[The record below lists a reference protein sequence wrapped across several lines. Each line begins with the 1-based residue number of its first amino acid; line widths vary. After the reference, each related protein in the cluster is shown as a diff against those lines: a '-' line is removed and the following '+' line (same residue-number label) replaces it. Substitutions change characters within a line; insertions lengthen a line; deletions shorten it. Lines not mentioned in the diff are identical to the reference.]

1 MHLCVTGSKSTQAA
15 EKPPIAVS
23 GPLRRP
29 SHHKSSDSDGQRP
42 SGKSRYGHEPSNSL
56 PGPSLPPLPHIICT
70 PATPDRRTTL
80 STSSPHSPPRKS
92 YDARKISLDSAHRSL
107 KGKEKEASSR
117 QHPDKADI
125 GGFHTI
131 ATAVQRGESGF
142 SNLTEWNKH
151 LERIGK
157 ERESSFGPGLAGVG
171 TLQRD
176 VSLKR
181 GKEREEQLRV
191 RDAERRK
198 LFRQQKQKNDQASPH
213 DTSTVETDQT
223 GGSASTVG
231 TAQSSSW
238 GRAAGKRSALSG
250 KTASGSG
257 LPKTLIHHPAF
268 DFEPPVPSSSPRGAN
283 GTGILQDTSL
293 TSTDRPSDGKKA
305 QKTESRE
312 ERPHILLSAPAT
324 IGHRSALK
332 GRSLDLGLGFAWA
345 PSSVREEA
353 LLPSLN
359 IGRSFSQSSS
369 VKSANERST
378 PSNSTG
384 HAKREAIYENEDGTE
399 PVSNLGKEIGAIF
412 KNTLDHEGFVN
423 FRKCEYKLLR
433 WSSNA
438 DCALDVHQFDAHEIP
453 FDGPTGITTRVE
465 QLLGKTS
472 TLRSYEKK
480 QLMDQLVRIIL
491 RNA

>member
-1 MHLCVTGSKSTQAA
+1 MCLCVTGSKSTQAA

-29 SHHKSSDSDGQRP
+29 SHHKPTNSDSQRP
-42 SGKSRYGHEPSNSL
+42 TMGKSRYGHDPL
-56 PGPSLPPLPHIICT
+56 PGPSIPPLPHIICT

-80 STSSPHSPPRKS
+80 STSSPSSPLRKS
-92 YDARKISLDSAHRSL
+92 QDARKISLDSAHRSL
-107 KGKEKEASSR
+107 KGKERETGSR

-125 GGFHTI
+125 GGFRTI

-142 SNLTEWNKH
+142 SNLSEWNKH

-157 ERESSFGPGLAGVG
+157 ERDSTFGPGLAGLG

-176 VSLKR
+176 MSLKR
-181 GKEREEQLRV
+181 GKEREEQVRA

-198 LFRQQKQKNDQASPH
+198 LFRQQQKQKNDQPSAQ
-213 DTSTVETDQT
+213 DTSTVQTEHT
-223 GGSASTVG
+223 GGSGSTVG

-238 GRAAGKRSALSG
+238 GRAAGKRSAL

-257 LPKTLIHHPAF
+257 LPKTLHPAF
-268 DFEPPVPSSSPRGAN
+268 DFEPPVPSSSPRGAS
-283 GTGILQDTSL
+283 GTSISQDASL
-293 TSTDRPSDGKKA
+293 TSTERPSDGKRSQKA
-305 QKTESRE
+305 ESKE
-312 ERPHILLSAPAT
+312 ERSYVLLPAPAT

-369 VKSANERST
+369 VKSGNERST
-378 PSNSTG
+378 PPTG
-384 HAKREAIYENEDGTE
+384 NAKRDAIYGNEDVIE
-399 PVSNLGKEIGAIF
+399 EVSKLGKEIGAIF
-412 KNTLDHEGFVN
+412 KNTLDHDGFVN
-423 FRKCEYKLLR
+423 FRKCE
-433 WSSNA
+433 
-438 DCALDVHQFDAHEIP
+438 
-453 FDGPTGITTRVE
+453 
-465 QLLGKTS
+465 
-472 TLRSYEKK
+472 
-480 QLMDQLVRIIL
+480 
-491 RNA
+491 